1 MFGHNDSTT
10 RRDGLM
16 PAQET
21 PMAAEFSD
29 MAAEPVDLG
38 PVPEEVAPTPAPAP
52 APTPAAAPTP
62 APAPAPS
69 PIDADVPEGITPPR
83 HKGGARRDLLDVIA
97 QLGYAPADRMEF
109 VRHTARMSARTPERV
124 LVDEGTIN
132 SDQLARA
139 VAERY
144 GLDHVDLTRF
154 KVDMVAANAISPDL
168 AKRHMMVPIDQ
179 SDDRTLLVAMTD
191 PSNIMAVD
199 DVAIRTGRRVRIA
212 VASVDDIT
220 SLIGRLNRLD
230 AAVTEAV
237 EEDELETSDG
247 NFEITDLGEGS
258 VDTPVIRLVN
268 SIIAQAVEQR
278 ASDIHLEPEGR
289 EMRVRNR
296 VDGVLTEATRIPA
309 RMVAGVVS
317 RIKIMADIDISER
330 RLPQDGRVGLSI
342 EGRTVDL
349 RVATLP
355 SVHGE
360 SVVLRLLDKEGVVLE
375 LPSLGMREED
385 RVRLE
390 RGLGRT
396 HGAVLVTGPTGSGK
410 STTLY
415 AAVQLLNTP
424 DRNVITVEDPVE
436 YQLDGITQVQV
447 NNKAGLTFATGLRSI
462 LRSDPDVILVGE
474 IRDQETAK
482 ISIEA
487 AMTGHLVLS
496 TLHTNDAAS
505 TISRLIE
512 MGVEPFLVA
521 SSVDVIV
528 AQRLARVLCQGCKRP
543 VTVTGDILAEHGF
556 LAAEDVEAFEP
567 VGCTRCNGSGYRGRM
582 GLYEV
587 LKVSEGIRSLALRR
601 ASPGEIA
608 MFASA
613 EGMTSL
619 REDGLEKV
627 RLGATSVDEIIRV
640 TGTV

>member
-1 MFGHNDSTT
+1 MLGQTPSPP
-10 RRDGLM
+10 RREGLL
-16 PAQET
+16 PAQES
-21 PMAAEFSD
+21 PAAAEFPN
-29 MAAEPVDLG
+29 MAAEPAPPA
-38 PVPEEVAPTPAPAP
+38 PVPEEFS
-52 APTPAAAPTP
+52 AAPTRL
-62 APAPAPS
+62 
-69 PIDADVPEGITPPR
+69 DRDVPEGVTPPR
-83 HKGGARRDLLDVIA
+83 RRGGARRDLLDVIA
-97 QLGYAPADRMEF
+97 DLGYAPADRMEF
-109 VRHTARMSARTPERV
+109 VRHTARTTNRVPEQV
-124 LVDEGTIN
+124 LIDEGTITA
-132 SDQLARA
+132 DQLARA
-139 VAERY
+139 VAERF
-144 GLDHVDLTRF
+144 GLDHLDLTRF
-154 KVDMVAANAISPDL
+154 KVDMVAANAIPPEH
-168 AKRHMMVPIDQ
+168 AKRHLMVPVAHVDE
-179 SDDRTLLVAMTD
+179 RTLLVAMVD
-191 PSNIMAVD
+191 PANVMATD
-199 DVAIRTGRRVRIA
+199 DVAIRTGRRVVVA
-212 VASVDDIT
+212 VASADDIT
-220 SLIGRLNRLD
+220 ALIGRLNRLD

-237 EEDELETSDG
+237 EDEEEFLAANAEVT
-247 NFEITDLGEGS
+247 ELGEGS
-258 VDTPVIRLVN
+258 VDTPVIKLVN

-278 ASDIHLEPEGR
+278 ASDIHLEPDGR
-289 EMRVRNR
+289 ELRVRLR
-296 VDGVLTEATRIPA
+296 VDGVLSESTRVPP

-330 RLPQDGRVGLSI
+330 RLPQDGRVGLNI
-342 EGRTVDL
+342 EGRGIDL

-375 LPSLGMREED
+375 LPSLGMRDED
-385 RVRLE
+385 RERLE

-396 HGAVLVTGPTGSGK
+396 HGAILVTGPTGSGK

-424 DRNVITVEDPVE
+424 DRNVITIEDPVE
-436 YQLDGITQVQV
+436 YQLDGIPQVQV
-447 NNKAGLTFATGLRSI
+447 NTKAGLTFATGLRST

-512 MGVEPFLVA
+512 MGVEPFLVS

-528 AQRLARVLCQGCKRP
+528 AQRLARVLCHSCKRQNL
-543 VTVTGDILAEHGF
+543 VTGELLAEHGF
-556 LAAEDVEAFEP
+556 MAADDIEAFEP
-567 VGCTRCNGSGYRGRM
+567 VGCTRCGGTGYRGRM

-601 ASPGEIA
+601 ATPGEIA

-613 EGMTSL
+613 EGMTTL

>member
-1 MFGHNDSTT
+1 
-10 RRDGLM
+10 
-16 PAQET
+16 
-21 PMAAEFSD
+21 MAAD
-29 MAAEPVDLG
+29 PAPNAHLADEPV
-38 PVPEEVAPTPAPAP
+38 VAPT
-52 APTPAAAPTP
+52 
-62 APAPAPS
+62 
-69 PIDADVPEGITPPR
+69 PIDADVPEGISPAR
-83 HKGGARRDLLDVIA
+83 NHGGARRELLDVIA

-109 VRHTARMSARTPERV
+109 VRHTARVSGRTPEQV
-124 LVDEGTIN
+124 LIDEGTVTA
-132 SDQLARA
+132 DQLARA
-139 VAERY
+139 VAERF
-144 GLDHVDLTRF
+144 GVDHVDLTRF
-154 KVDMVAANAISPDL
+154 KVDMVAANAIPPEL
-168 AKRHMMVPIDQ
+168 AKRHMLVPVSHVDEG
-179 SDDRTLLVAMTD
+179 TLLLAMVD
-191 PSNIMAVD
+191 PTNVMAID
-199 DVAIRTGRRVRIA
+199 DVAIRTGRRVRVA
-212 VASVDDIT
+212 VASADDVS

-237 EEDELETSDG
+237 EEDELLGVQEVT
-247 NFEITDLGEGS
+247 ELGEGT
-258 VDTPVIRLVN
+258 VDTPVIKLVN

-278 ASDIHLEPEGR
+278 ASDIHLEPDGR
-289 EMRVRNR
+289 ELRVRLR
-296 VDGVLTEATRIPA
+296 VDGVLTESTRVPS

-330 RLPQDGRVGLSI
+330 RLPQDGRVGLNI
-342 EGRTVDL
+342 DGRGIDL

-375 LPSLGMREED
+375 LPSLGMREDD
-385 RVRLE
+385 RNRLE
-390 RGLGRT
+390 KGLGRT
-396 HGAVLVTGPTGSGK
+396 HGAILVTGPTGSGK
-410 STTLY
+410 STSLY

-424 DRNVITVEDPVE
+424 DRNVITIEDPVE
-436 YQLDGITQVQV
+436 YQLEGITQVQV
-447 NNKAGLTFATGLRSI
+447 NTKAGLTFATGLRSI

-521 SSVDVIV
+521 SSVDVVV
-528 AQRLARVLCQGCKRP
+528 AQRLARVLCSACKRP
-543 VTVTGDILAEHGF
+543 VMVTGEVLAEHGF
-556 LAAEDVEAFEP
+556 MAADDMDAFEP
-567 VGCTRCNGSGYRGRM
+567 VGCTRCSGSGYRGRL

-601 ASPGEIA
+601 ATPGEIA

-627 RLGATSVDEIIRV
+627 RLGLTSVDEVIRV

>member
-1 MFGHNDSTT
+1 MFGHNSSSS
-10 RRDGLM
+10 RREGLL

-21 PMAAEFSD
+21 PTSADFGSMAAD
-29 MAAEPVDLG
+29 PADL
-38 PVPEEVAPTPAPAP
+38 PTTPPQPSLAPAPEPAPAP
-52 APTPAAAPTP
+52 KPAALA
-62 APAPAPS
+62 
-69 PIDADVPEGITPPR
+69 DAPEGLTPHR
-83 HKGGARRDLLDVIA
+83 NHGGARRELLDVIA

-109 VRHTARMSARTPERV
+109 VRHQARVTGRTPEQV
-124 LVDEGTIN
+124 LLDEGTIT

-139 VAERY
+139 IAERF
-144 GLDHVDLTRF
+144 GVDHLDLTRF
-154 KVDMVAANAISPDL
+154 KVDMVAANVVPPDV
-168 AKRHMMVPIDQ
+168 AKRHMMVPVAQ
-179 SDDRTLLVAMTD
+179 VDDRTLLLAMVD
-191 PSNIMAVD
+191 PANIVAVD
-199 DVAIRTGRRVRIA
+199 DMSIRTGRKIRVA
-212 VASVDDIT
+212 VASADDINA
-220 SLIGRLNRLD
+220 LIGRLNRLD

-237 EEDELETSDG
+237 EEDELEDRQ
-247 NFEITDLGEGS
+247 EITELGEGT
-258 VDTPVIRLVN
+258 VDTPVIKLVN
-268 SIIAQAVEQR
+268 SIIAQAVEAR
-278 ASDIHLEPEGR
+278 ASDIHLEPDGR
-289 EMRVRNR
+289 ELRVRLR
-296 VDGVLTEATRIPA
+296 VDGVLTEATRVPWK
-309 RMVAGVVS
+309 MVAGVVS

-330 RLPQDGRVGLSI
+330 RLPQDGRVGLAI
-342 EGRTVDL
+342 DGRKIDL

-375 LPSLGMREED
+375 LPSLGMRQED
-385 RVRLE
+385 RERLE
-390 RGLGRT
+390 KGLHRT

-424 DRNVITVEDPVE
+424 DKNVITIEDPVE
-436 YQLDGITQVQV
+436 YQLSGITQVQV
-447 NNKAGLTFATGLRSI
+447 NTKAGLTFAAGLRST

-474 IRDQETAK
+474 IRDKETAK

-528 AQRLARVLCQGCKRP
+528 AQRLARVLCNSCKRP
-543 VTVTGDILAEHGF
+543 VAVTGEVLAEHGF
-556 LAAEDVEAFEP
+556 MAADDMDAFEP
-567 VGCTRCNGSGYRGRM
+567 VGCTRCGGSGYRGRL

-587 LKVSEGIRSLALRR
+587 LKVTEGIRTLALRR
-601 ASPGEIA
+601 ATPGEIA

-613 EGMTSL
+613 EGMTTL
-619 REDGLEKV
+619 REDGIEKV
-627 RLGATSVDEIIRV
+627 RLGVTSVDEIIRV

>member
-1 MFGHNDSTT
+1 
-10 RRDGLM
+10 
-16 PAQET
+16 
-21 PMAAEFSD
+21 
-29 MAAEPVDLG
+29 MAAEPAPLDR
-38 PVPEEVAPTPAPAP
+38 APTQSAPLMPAPNDV
-52 APTPAAAPTP
+52 AAG
-62 APAPAPS
+62 
-69 PIDADVPEGITPPR
+69 VTPPR
-83 HKGGARRDLLDVIA
+83 QRGGSRRPLLDV
-97 QLGYAPADRMEF
+97 LVELRYVSRDGLEL
-109 VRHTARMSARTPERV
+109 VEHTARNSNRPTEQV
-124 LVDEGTIN
+124 LVAEGAITA
-132 SDQLARA
+132 DQLARA
-139 VAERY
+139 VAERF
-144 GLDHVDLTRF
+144 GLDHLDLTRF
-154 KVDMVAANAISPDL
+154 KVDMVAANAIPPEL
-168 AKRHMMVPIDQ
+168 AKRHMMVPVAY
-179 SDDRTLLVAMTD
+179 DDERTLLVAMVD
-191 PSNIMAVD
+191 PANVVAVD
-199 DVAIRTGRRVRIA
+199 DVAIRTGRRVRVA
-212 VASVDDIT
+212 VVSPDDIA

-237 EEDELETSDG
+237 EEEEL
-247 NFEITDLGEGS
+247 TDVEVTELGEAS
-258 VDTPVIRLVN
+258 VDTPVIKLVN

-289 EMRVRNR
+289 DMRVRMR
-296 VDGVLTEATRIPA
+296 VDGVLTESTRVPA

-317 RIKIMADIDISER
+317 RIKIMSDIDISER
-330 RLPQDGRVGLSI
+330 RLPQDGRVGLTI
-342 EGRTVDL
+342 EGRGIDL

-375 LPSLGMREED
+375 LPSLGMREDD
-385 RVRLE
+385 RNRLV

-424 DRNVITVEDPVE
+424 DKNVITIEDPVE
-436 YQLDGITQVQV
+436 YQLEGITQVQV
-447 NNKAGLTFATGLRSI
+447 NTKAGLTFATGLRSV

-521 SSVDVIV
+521 SSVDIVV
-528 AQRLARVLCQGCKRP
+528 AQRLARVLCPACKRQ
-543 VTVTGDILAEHGF
+543 VLVTGEVLAEHGF
-556 LAAEDVEAFEP
+556 MAAEDMDAYEP
-567 VGCTRCNGSGYRGRM
+567 VGCTRCGGSGYRGRL

-601 ASPGEIA
+601 ATPGEIA

-627 RLGATSVDEIIRV
+627 RLGLTSVDEVIRV

>member
-1 MFGHNDSTT
+1 M
-10 RRDGLM
+10 
-16 PAQET
+16 
-21 PMAAEFSD
+21 
-29 MAAEPVDLG
+29 
-38 PVPEEVAPTPAPAP
+38 VP
-52 APTPAAAPTP
+52 
-62 APAPAPS
+62 
-69 PIDADVPEGITPPR
+69 
-83 HKGGARRDLLDVIA
+83 
-97 QLGYAPADRMEF
+97 
-109 VRHTARMSARTPERV
+109 
-124 LVDEGTIN
+124 
-132 SDQLARA
+132 
-139 VAERY
+139 
-144 GLDHVDLTRF
+144 
-154 KVDMVAANAISPDL
+154 ANAIPPEL
-168 AKRHMMVPIDQ
+168 AKRHLLVPVDHV
-179 SDDRTLLVAMTD
+179 DERTLLVAMVD
-191 PSNIMAVD
+191 PANVVAVD
-199 DVAIRTGRRVRIA
+199 DLAIRSGRRVRIA
-212 VASVDDIT
+212 VASADDIT
-220 SLIGRLNRLD
+220 ALIGRLNRLD

-237 EEDELETSDG
+237 EEDEAE
-247 NFEITDLGEGS
+247 NPEITELGETA
-258 VDTPVIRLVN
+258 VDTPVIKLVN

-289 EMRVRNR
+289 EMRVRLR
-296 VDGVLTEATRIPA
+296 VDGVLTESTRVPS

-330 RLPQDGRVGLSI
+330 RLPQDGRVGLTI
-342 EGRTVDL
+342 DGRAIDL

-375 LPSLGMREED
+375 LPTLGMREED
-385 RVRLE
+385 RERLE

-424 DRNVITVEDPVE
+424 DKNVITIEDPVE
-436 YQLDGITQVQV
+436 YQLEGITQVQV
-447 NNKAGLTFATGLRSI
+447 NNKAGLTFATGLRST

-505 TISRLIE
+505 TITRLIE

-521 SSVDVIV
+521 SSVDCIV
-528 AQRLARVLCQGCKRP
+528 AQRLCRVLCSSCKRE
-543 VTVTGDILAEHGF
+543 VDVTGDLLAEHGF
-556 LAAEDVEAFEP
+556 LTATDMQVYEP
-567 VGCTRCNGSGYRGRM
+567 VGCTRCSGTGYRGRV

-587 LKVSEGIRSLALRR
+587 LKVTEGIRSLALRR
-601 ASPGEIA
+601 ATPGEIA

-613 EGMTSL
+613 EGMTTL

-627 RLGATSVDEIIRV
+627 RLGITSVDEIIRV
-640 TGTV
+640 TGTI

>member
-1 MFGHNDSTT
+1 MLGRDDSSP
-10 RRDGLM
+10 RRDGLL
-16 PAQET
+16 PAQEI
-21 PMAAEFSD
+21 PARAEFPS
-29 MAAEPVDLG
+29 MAAEPAPLAGAADEAR
-38 PVPEEVAPTPAPAP
+38 PPTP
-52 APTPAAAPTP
+52 
-62 APAPAPS
+62 
-69 PIDADVPEGITPPR
+69 IHHDVPEGVTPPR
-83 HKGGARRDLLDVIA
+83 RRGGARRELLEV
-97 QLGYAPADRMEF
+97 LVELRYAPQDR
-109 VRHTARMSARTPERV
+109 VDLARHTARPPRTPEQM
-124 LVDEGTIN
+124 LLDEGVI
-132 SDQLARA
+132 SADQLSRA
-139 VAERY
+139 VAERF
-144 GLDHVDLTRF
+144 GIDHLDLTRF
-154 KVDMVAANAISPDL
+154 KVDMVAANAIPPDL
-168 AKRHMMVPIDQ
+168 AKRHMMVPVAHV
-179 SDDRTLLVAMTD
+179 DDRTLLVAMTD
-191 PSNIMAVD
+191 PANVVAVD
-199 DVAIRTGRRVRIA
+199 DLAIRSGRRVRVA
-212 VASVDDIT
+212 VASADDIS
-220 SLIGRLNRLD
+220 SLISRLNRLD

-237 EEDELETSDG
+237 EEDEAAADADVVELGSDA
-247 NFEITDLGEGS
+247 
-258 VDTPVIRLVN
+258 VDTPVIKLVN

-289 EMRVRNR
+289 EMRVRLR
-296 VDGVLTEATRIPA
+296 VDGVLAESTRVPA

-342 EGRTVDL
+342 EGRSIDL

-375 LPSLGMREED
+375 LPSLGMRDED
-385 RVRLE
+385 RQRLE

-424 DRNVITVEDPVE
+424 DRNVITIEDPVE
-436 YQLDGITQVQV
+436 YQLEGITQVQV
-447 NNKAGLTFATGLRSI
+447 NTKAGLTFAKGLRST

-474 IRDQETAK
+474 IRDKETAK

-505 TISRLIE
+505 TITRLIE
-512 MGVEPFLVA
+512 MGVEPFLVS
-521 SSVDVIV
+521 SSVDCIV
-528 AQRLARVLCQGCKRP
+528 AQRLCRVLCTTCKRP
-543 VTVTGDILAEHGF
+543 VQVTGEVLAEHGF
-556 LAAEDVEAFEP
+556 MAAEDMDAFEP
-567 VGCTRCNGSGYRGRM
+567 VGCTRCGGTGYRGRL

-587 LKVSEGIRSLALRR
+587 LKVTEGLRSLALRR
-601 ASPGEIA
+601 ATPGEIA

-627 RLGATSVDEIIRV
+627 RLGLTSVDEIIRV

>member
-1 MFGHNDSTT
+1 MSMFGRPASDP
-10 RRDGLM
+10 RRDGLL
-16 PAQET
+16 PAQDSAIPADLP
-21 PMAAEFSD
+21 PMAAE
-29 MAAEPVDLG
+29 
-38 PVPEEVAPTPAPAP
+38 PAPLPP
-52 APTPAAAPTP
+52 APEKFRPAAPQH
-62 APAPAPS
+62 
-69 PIDADVPEGITPPR
+69 DVPEGVTPPKR
-83 HKGGARRDLLDVIA
+83 RGGARRALLDVLIE
-97 QLGYAPADRMEF
+97 LGYAPEDGMELA
-109 VRHTARMSARTPERV
+109 RHTARTSGRSPEQV
-124 LVDEGTIN
+124 LLDEGVITA
-132 SDQLARA
+132 DQLARA
-139 VAERY
+139 VAERF

-154 KVDMVAANAISPDL
+154 KVDMVAANAIPPDL
-168 AKRHMMVPIDQ
+168 AKRHQMVPISNLDE
-179 SDDRTLLVAMTD
+179 RTLLVAMVD
-191 PSNIMAVD
+191 PANVVAVD
-199 DVAIRTGRRVRIA
+199 DVGIRTGRRVRVA
-212 VASVDDIT
+212 VASADDIAA
-220 SLIGRLNRLD
+220 LIGRLNRLD

-237 EEDELETSDG
+237 EEEELGPE
-247 NFEITDLGEGS
+247 EITELGESS
-258 VDTPVIRLVN
+258 VDTPVIKLVN

-278 ASDIHLEPEGR
+278 ASDIHVEPDGR
-289 EMRVRNR
+289 ELRIRLR
-296 VDGVLTEATRIPA
+296 VDGVLTESMRVPS

-317 RIKIMADIDISER
+317 RIKIMADIDISEK
-330 RLPQDGRVGLSI
+330 RLPQDGRVGLNI
-342 EGRTVDL
+342 EGRGIDL

-360 SVVLRLLDKEGVVLE
+360 AVVLRLLDKEGVVLE
-375 LPSLGMREED
+375 LPSLGMRDED
-385 RVRLE
+385 RMRLE
-390 RGLGRT
+390 KGLGRT

-424 DRNVITVEDPVE
+424 DKNVITVEDPVE

-447 NNKAGLTFATGLRSI
+447 NTKAGLTFATGLRSI

-521 SSVDVIV
+521 SSVDAVV
-528 AQRLARVLCQGCKRP
+528 AQRLARVLCQACKRN
-543 VTVTGDILAEHGF
+543 VTVHGEVLAEHGF
-556 LAAEDVEAFEP
+556 LAADDMDAFEP
-567 VGCTRCNGSGYRGRM
+567 VGCTRCSGTGYRGRV

-587 LKVSEGIRSLALRR
+587 LKITEGIRSLALRR
-601 ASPGEIA
+601 ATPGEIA

-613 EGMTSL
+613 EGMTTL

-627 RLGATSVDEIIRV
+627 RLGITSIDEIIRV

>member
-1 MFGHNDSTT
+1 
-10 RRDGLM
+10 
-16 PAQET
+16 
-21 PMAAEFSD
+21 
-29 MAAEPVDLG
+29 MAAEP
-38 PVPEEVAPTPAPAP
+38 APFEPTAENPRPPAP
-52 APTPAAAPTP
+52 
-62 APAPAPS
+62 
-69 PIDADVPEGITPPR
+69 IQHDVPEGLSPPR
-83 HKGGARRDLLDVIA
+83 RVGGARRELLDV
-97 QLGYAPADRMEF
+97 LEELHYAPHDRVELA
-109 VRHTARMSARTPERV
+109 RHTARATGRTPDQM
-124 LVDEGTIN
+124 LLDEGVITA
-132 SDQLARA
+132 DQHARA
-139 VAERY
+139 VAERF
-144 GLDHVDLTRF
+144 GLDHLDLTRF
-154 KVDMVAANAISPDL
+154 KVDMVAANAIPPEL
-168 AKRHMMVPIDQ
+168 AKRHQMVPVAHI
-179 SDDRTLLVAMTD
+179 DDRTLMVAMVD
-191 PSNIMAVD
+191 PANVVAVD
-199 DVAIRTGRRVRIA
+199 DVAIRTGRRVRVA
-212 VASVDDIT
+212 VASADDIAA
-220 SLIGRLNRLD
+220 LITRLNRLD

-237 EEDELETSDG
+237 EEDEGPDTPENVVELGSDA
-247 NFEITDLGEGS
+247 
-258 VDTPVIRLVN
+258 VDTPVIKLVN
-268 SIIAQAVEQR
+268 SIIASAVEQR

-289 EMRVRNR
+289 EMRVRLR
-296 VDGVLTEATRIPA
+296 VDGVLTESTRIPP

-342 EGRTVDL
+342 EGRSIDL

-385 RVRLE
+385 RLRLE
-390 RGLGRT
+390 KGLGRT

-424 DRNVITVEDPVE
+424 DKNVITIEDPVE
-436 YQLDGITQVQV
+436 YQLTGITQVQV
-447 NNKAGLTFATGLRSI
+447 NNKAGLTFAKGLRST

-474 IRDQETAK
+474 IRDKETAK

-505 TISRLIE
+505 TLTRLIE

-521 SSVDVIV
+521 SSVDCIV
-528 AQRLARVLCQGCKRP
+528 AQRLCRVLCTTCKRR
-543 VTVTGDILAEHGF
+543 VDIAGEVLAEHGF
-556 LAAEDVEAFEP
+556 MAADDMEGFEP
-567 VGCTRCNGSGYRGRM
+567 VGCTRCGGTGYRGRL

-587 LKVSEGIRSLALRR
+587 LKVTEGIRSLALRR
-601 ASPGEIA
+601 ATPGEIA

-613 EGMTSL
+613 EGMTTL

-627 RLGATSVDEIIRV
+627 RLGHTSVDEIIRV

>member
-1 MFGHNDSTT
+1 MFGPSNSSS
-10 RRDGLM
+10 RRDGLL
-16 PAQET
+16 PAQES
-21 PMAAEFSD
+21 PGSADFPS
-29 MAAEPVDLG
+29 MAAEPAPLDR
-38 PVPEEVAPTPAPAP
+38 APTQKAPLAPAQNDV
-52 APTPAAAPTP
+52 AAG
-62 APAPAPS
+62 
-69 PIDADVPEGITPPR
+69 VTPPR
-83 HKGGARRDLLDVIA
+83 QRGGSRRPLLDV
-97 QLGYAPADRMEF
+97 LVELRYVSREGLEL
-109 VRHTARMSARTPERV
+109 VEHTARTSGRPAEQV
-124 LVDEGTIN
+124 LVTEGAITA
-132 SDQLARA
+132 DQLARA
-139 VAERY
+139 VAERF
-144 GLDHVDLTRF
+144 GLDHLDLTRF
-154 KVDMVAANAISPDL
+154 KVDMVAANAIPPEL
-168 AKRHMMVPIDQ
+168 AKRHMMVPVAY
-179 SDDRTLLVAMTD
+179 DDERTLLVAMVD
-191 PSNIMAVD
+191 PANVVAVD
-199 DVAIRTGRRVRIA
+199 DVAIRTGRRVRVA
-212 VASVDDIT
+212 VASPDDIA

-237 EEDELETSDG
+237 EEDE
-247 NFEITDLGEGS
+247 ITEAEVTELGEAS
-258 VDTPVIRLVN
+258 VDTPVIKLVN

-289 EMRVRNR
+289 DMRVRMR
-296 VDGVLTEATRIPA
+296 VDGVLTESTRVPA

-317 RIKIMADIDISER
+317 RIKIMSDIDISER
-330 RLPQDGRVGLSI
+330 RLPQDGRVGLTI
-342 EGRTVDL
+342 DGRGIDL

-385 RVRLE
+385 RNRIQ

-424 DRNVITVEDPVE
+424 DKNVITIEDPVE
-436 YQLDGITQVQV
+436 YQLEGITQVQV
-447 NNKAGLTFATGLRSI
+447 NTKAGLTFATGLRSV

-521 SSVDVIV
+521 SSVDIVV
-528 AQRLARVLCQGCKRP
+528 AQRLARVLCSACKRQ
-543 VTVTGDILAEHGF
+543 TLLTGEVLAEHGF
-556 LAAEDVEAFEP
+556 MAAEDMDAYEP
-567 VGCTRCNGSGYRGRM
+567 VGCTRCGGTGYRGRL

-601 ASPGEIA
+601 ATPGEIA

-613 EGMTSL
+613 EGMTTL

-627 RLGATSVDEIIRV
+627 RLGLTSVDEVIRV

>member
-1 MFGHNDSTT
+1 
-10 RRDGLM
+10 
-16 PAQET
+16 
-21 PMAAEFSD
+21 MAADPADLPETV
-29 MAAEPVDLG
+29 EP
-38 PVPEEVAPTPAPAP
+38 PRPPALA
-52 APTPAAAPTP
+52 
-62 APAPAPS
+62 
-69 PIDADVPEGITPPR
+69 DAPEGLTPHR
-83 HKGGARRDLLDVIA
+83 NHGGARRELLDVIA
-97 QLGYAPADRMEF
+97 QLGYAPAERMEF
-109 VRHTARMSARTPERV
+109 VRHQARVSGRNPEHV
-124 LVDEGTIN
+124 LLEEGTLT

-144 GLDHVDLTRF
+144 GVDHVDLTRF
-154 KVDMVAANAISPDL
+154 KVDMVAANAIPPEL
-168 AKRHMMVPIDQ
+168 AKRHMLVPVAHLDE
-179 SDDRTLLVAMTD
+179 RTLLVAMVD
-191 PSNIMAVD
+191 PANVMALD
-199 DVAIRTGRRVRIA
+199 DVAIRTGRRVRVA
-212 VASVDDIT
+212 VASADDIS

-237 EEDELETSDG
+237 EEDEAEIAEG
-247 NFEITDLGEGS
+247 IEITELGEGS
-258 VDTPVIRLVN
+258 VDTPVIKLVN

-278 ASDIHLEPEGR
+278 ASDIHLEPEGK
-289 EMRVRNR
+289 EMRVRLR
-296 VDGVLTEATRIPA
+296 VDGVLAESTRIPA
-309 RMVAGVVS
+309 RMVNGVVS

-330 RLPQDGRVGLSI
+330 RLPQDGRVGLKI
-342 EGRTVDL
+342 EGRSIDL

-375 LPSLGMREED
+375 LPSLGMRDED
-385 RVRLE
+385 RERLE
-390 RGLGRT
+390 KGLHRT
-396 HGAVLVTGPTGSGK
+396 NGAVLVTGPTGSGK

-424 DRNVITVEDPVE
+424 DKNVITIEDPVE
-436 YQLDGITQVQV
+436 YQLEGMTQVQV
-447 NNKAGLTFATGLRSI
+447 NTKAGLTFATGLRST

-521 SSVDVIV
+521 SSVEVVV
-528 AQRLARVLCQGCKRP
+528 AQRLCRVLCNACKRP
-543 VTVTGDILAEHGF
+543 VAVTGEVLAEHGF
-556 LAAEDVEAFEP
+556 LAADDMDAFEP
-567 VGCTRCNGSGYRGRM
+567 VGCTRCSGTGYKGRV

-601 ASPGEIA
+601 ATPGEIA

-613 EGMTSL
+613 EGMTTL

-627 RLGATSVDEIIRV
+627 QLGITSVDEVIRV